1 MDDVK
6 KGIRDQKTRN
16 SYKEQ
21 IGKNSIEKV
30 SRNMKI
36 MEDAESINTDFNIS
50 LYPSVAQDKS
60 TDFQQSEKPLSHD
73 VSFAYNLKS
82 TEKSPRTKEVTA
94 RDIVSEISEPS
105 PYQIVRPD
113 R

>member
-6 KGIRDQKTRN
+6 KGILDQKTRN

-50 LYPSVAQDKS
+50 LYPSVA
-60 TDFQQSEKPLSHD
+60 
-73 VSFAYNLKS
+73 
-82 TEKSPRTKEVTA
+82 
-94 RDIVSEISEPS
+94 
-105 PYQIVRPD
+105 
-113 R
+113 